1 MDGVN
6 LRQKV
11 FVRMLARYCHF
22 QKKKGQMK
30 PTQLMQWKSRR
41 ICISRQKYYAKQNL
55 VKSVPLRNAS
65 GGIVYM
71 FWLQFYQHFS
81 WHCS

>member
-22 QKKKGQMK
+22 QKKKSQMK

-55 VKSVPLRNAS
+55 NH
-65 GGIVYM
+65 GGVEIEIKRPCTHYNLLFFNQVR
-71 FWLQFYQHFS
+71 
-81 WHCS
+81 